1 MNQTP
6 QERLGMFIQERYK
19 SKAEFARILSMNPQ
33 TVTKYTGAGTSIL
46 GNKFR
51 DILIRQGLN
60 FHWYLTGEG
69 NMLLDNPSLQH
80 VEMPS
85 EDIFNVKLF
94 EMPVH
99 ANQGGAV
106 AFDDLP
112 HAYLPL
118 QVGLN
123 INTKNTIAFKVR
135 GDSMSDVHITDHSIV
150 LIELNANPLPEQRVL
165 VNVNGCLIIKY
176 YVIDKTSPFG
186 FRLFSRNNGHKEYEL
201 HKDDNIKIIG
211 VVKLTIQY

>member
-1 MNQTP
+1 MNTP
-6 QERLGMFIQERYK
+6 QKRLDMFIAEKFKTK
-19 SKAEFARILSMNPQ
+19 SDFAKTLGISSQ
-33 TVTKYTGAGTSIL
+33 AVSKYTANGTSIF
-46 GNKFR
+46 GKSYAE
-51 DILIRQGLN
+51 ILMNLGLN

-69 NMLLDNPSLQH
+69 NMLIENPSLQH

-94 EMPVH
+94 ELPVH

-112 HAYLPL
+112 HAYIPL

-123 INTKNTIAFKVR
+123 INTKNPIAFKVR